1 MKNIVDSTIVLCVA
15 YNINK
20 YIQKTKINHNIVLLI
35 TIAQKYGYKTHYFS
49 LKNKPLDLS

>member
-1 MKNIVDSTIVLCVA
+1 MIVLCVA

-35 TIAQKYGYKTHYFS
+35 TIARKYSYKTNYFS